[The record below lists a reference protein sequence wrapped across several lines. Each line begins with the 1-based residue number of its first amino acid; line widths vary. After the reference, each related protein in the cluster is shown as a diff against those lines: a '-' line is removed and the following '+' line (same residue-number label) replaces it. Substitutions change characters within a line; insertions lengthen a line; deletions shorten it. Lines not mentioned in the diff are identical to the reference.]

1 MEQMPIRFNQSGF
14 PPTNTSSFLAQFMK
28 ASAITVGT
36 TTQQIPLENRRPIM
50 ATFISL
56 YALIFFFGITGN
68 ALVVRKWTL
77 RRARKVRSALLHI
90 SLSFVVVVCRN
101 KAMQTVT
108 NVFIT
113 NLALSDILVSA
124 N

>member
-1 MEQMPIRFNQSGF
+1 MDL
-14 PPTNTSSFLAQFMK
+14 TNTPRTSSMTI
-28 ASAITVGT
+28 SSTIV
-36 TTQQIPLENRRPIM
+36 PLENRTPIM

-68 ALVVRKWTL
+68 ALVVCKYRIYFHFNVEKNL
-77 RRARKVRSALLHI
+77 FLL
-90 SLSFVVVVCRN
+90 LVVVCRN

-113 NLALSDILVSA
+113 NLALSDILVRIFYSIKI
-124 N
+124 NS